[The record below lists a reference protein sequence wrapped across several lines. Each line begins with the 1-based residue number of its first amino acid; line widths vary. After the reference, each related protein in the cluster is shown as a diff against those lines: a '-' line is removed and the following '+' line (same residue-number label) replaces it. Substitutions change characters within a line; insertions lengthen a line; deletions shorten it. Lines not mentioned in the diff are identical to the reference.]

1 MRFKSVGNKRDNVI
15 VVVKNSSTTIAIKA
29 GAPVFLN
36 AENTDGVSVIS
47 AENLAAAS
55 QVSFLGL
62 AVADIP
68 VSTDPKPFSEAV
80 AYGQCDFAR
89 FLTRTRA
96 ASTDTWAS
104 VASLAAFVLLAPHT
118 GVSSSTGPSV
128 VQALQSSAAALAG
141 FIIMLMQS
149 IGSSA
154 SQAST
159 YLGAVLA
166 EVRTVKVLVR
176 AL

>member
-1 MRFKSVGNKRDNVI
+1 MRFKSVGNKRDQAIVI
-15 VVVKNSSTTIAIKA
+15 IKNSSTTIAIKA
-29 GAPVFLN
+29 GAPTFLA
-36 AENTDGVSVIS
+36 AENTDGLSVVS
-47 AENLAAAS
+47 AENLAAVNQQGFMGFAIND
-55 QVSFLGL
+55 V
-62 AVADIP
+62 P

-80 AYGQCDFAR
+80 CFGQCDFAR

-104 VASLAAFVLLAPHT
+104 VASIAAFVLLAPHS
-118 GVSSSTGPSV
+118 GVSSSTGPSI
-128 VQALQSSAAALAG
+128 VQALQTTGAALAG